1 MGKIRLPISVSNG
14 EIKNLNL
21 NILGE
26 NSVEISGDLS
36 IEDDLI
42 SLIRN
47 LRNLYK
53 QRDKEKVIFKNELKL
68 VSRHNE
74 KKLILDKLLPY
85 FEAKYKI
92 YKENFN
98 EVLNKDLEEIEI
110 NLATSKLNLNENLPD
125 IQFRINGFFKNG
137 EYLDYI
143 DNDKELIM
151 SKFFQKISIEI
162 GDEKLTWE
170 NFYQNILIKKKD
182 KLQLYF

>member
-1 MGKIRLPISVSNG
+1 MYNFKTLILLNIDRKIYAVSYSYGYTLLNQDYIVSDFGLKIAKNELNLLELKKIKKTIIRNNLIKTTASSIYPMPVKKIFNNENLNIVNEIMGKIRLPISVSNG

-21 NILGE
+21 NIWGE

-74 KKLILDKLLPY
+74 K
-85 FEAKYKI
+85 
-92 YKENFN
+92 
-98 EVLNKDLEEIEI
+98 
-110 NLATSKLNLNENLPD
+110 NL
-125 IQFRINGFFKNG
+125 F
-137 EYLDYI
+137 
-143 DNDKELIM
+143 
-151 SKFFQKISIEI
+151 
-162 GDEKLTWE
+162 
-170 NFYQNILIKKKD
+170 
-182 KLQLYF
+182 